1 VTEVGFRPAA
11 AADIDAAYEWYE
23 EQRLGLGEEFLA
35 AIDKAMRFIVE
46 NPDAYPTVH
55 RGTRR
60 ILLGRFPYGLYYRI
74 AGDQLVVV
82 ACMHAA
88 RHPLRWQS
96 RK

>member
-1 VTEVGFRPAA
+1 VGLRPAA
-11 AADIDAAYEWYE
+11 AADIEAAYEWYE

-35 AIDKAMRFIVE
+35 AVEKAMQSLVE
-46 NPDAYPTVH
+46 RPDAYPVVH

-60 ILLGRFPYGLYYRI
+60 VLLARFPYGIYYRI
-74 AGDQLVVV
+74 VGTQLVVV